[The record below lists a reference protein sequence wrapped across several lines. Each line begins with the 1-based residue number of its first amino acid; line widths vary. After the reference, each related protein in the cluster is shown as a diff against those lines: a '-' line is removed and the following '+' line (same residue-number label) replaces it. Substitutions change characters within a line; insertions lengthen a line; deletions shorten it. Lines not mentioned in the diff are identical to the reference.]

1 MAIQERTKREKTA
14 KKDWLWSVQPLVTW
28 FKWLG
33 VDLINDNQTESRRW
47 WFVFYRIF
55 CLLMIFAV
63 EILCLNDIF
72 RNLKKVSNVYVSD
85 EEFNTDTFA
94 WNSAID
100 YTNFAIH
107 STGTHLVLI
116 SVIRARWRPL
126 VKAFQRL
133 QPFFNDDLFA
143 RVRKAS
149 ILGIL
154 YVIILV
160 CKRDIFLIV
169 IIYCKQNNIFLIAY

>member
-1 MAIQERTKREKTA
+1 MAVQGRTKREKTA

-47 WFVFYRIF
+47 WFVLYRIF
-55 CLLMIFAV
+55 CLLMIFAM

-72 RNLKKVSNVYVSD
+72 SNLKKVSNVYVSD
-85 EEFNTDTFA
+85 EEFNTNTFA

-100 YTNFAIH
+100 YANFAIH

-116 SVIRARWRPL
+116 SVMRARWMSL

-133 QPFFNDDLFA
+133 QPFFNDDFHVGL
-143 RVRKAS
+143 RKAS
-149 ILGIL
+149 ILGVL
-154 YVIILV
+154 YVIIVV
-160 CKRDIFLIV
+160 CTRGIFVIG
-169 IIYCKQNNIFLIAY
+169 IIYCKKN